1 MTPKEILTAALNR
14 WGSAMQTVIAIEE
27 MAELQKELCKYI
39 RGKGN
44 VEAIAEEL
52 ADVYIMLK
60 QMEMLHGIEG
70 RVLDWRIAKLARL
83 EKRLKEEQEVTHA
96 PD

>member
-83 EKRLKEEQEVTHA
+83 ETRLEQEAAHA

>member
-44 VEAIAEEL
+44 VEAIAEEI
-52 ADVYIMLK
+52 ADVYIMLQ

-70 RVLDWRIAKLARL
+70 RVLDWRVAKLVRL
-83 EKRLKEEQEVTHA
+83 EKRLKEEQEAAHA

>member
-14 WGSAMQTVIAIEE
+14 WGSAMQTVVAIEE

-44 VEAIAEEL
+44 VEAIAEEI
-52 ADVYIMLK
+52 ADVYIMLQ
-60 QMEMLHGIEG
+60 QMEMLHGIECQ
-70 RVLDWRIAKLARL
+70 VLDWRIAKLMRL
-83 EKRLKEEQEVTHA
+83 EKRLKEEQETAHA

>member
-14 WGSAMQTVIAIEE
+14 WGSAMQTVVAIEE

-44 VEAIAEEL
+44 VEAIAEEI

-83 EKRLKEEQEVTHA
+83 EKRIKAEADSE
-96 PD
+96 